1 LYGSVFFLGRLTGN
15 VILAHL
21 GDSIGR
27 IQLMRLSQAVTLVS
41 YVTIVFLT
49 RDPLVLYGPIFLIGL
64 VSCWR
69 CSLSYIY
76 GQEIINSKFQNIVG
90 SMYQVCDCSTL
101 LISTI
106 FYMKVSNYW
115 VYLHSVFL
123 ALIAFSFLVFCS
135 IPESPKF
142 LAQSNK
148 RNEEAARAYR
158 FIARVNGV
166 ELGEEWFEG
175 R

>member
-106 FYMKVSNYW
+106 FY
-115 VYLHSVFL
+115 LHSVFL